1 MGEGSA
7 LARGLGVVQG
17 AGVDASAAI
26 EILLSELRRLRSE
39 GVDSVS
45 MGAEAE
51 QRLRELLARSPG
63 VAAGVPAPAAATR
76 LGATRA
82 PDVAP
87 VKTPAAE
94 APPAGPPKPRA
105 AATEAEAMPAPPVL
119 DLPAA
124 GSREE
129 RWAALCA
136 RLGQCEE
143 ARRRRPAGVSPF
155 VGHGST
161 QPDLV
166 FVTEHP
172 EEGEEVSGDPF
183 AGPSGELLGKA
194 IRAMGLG
201 VDRVHVAPVLRWRPV
216 LPSRV
221 GSRPPTSGEIAYCL
235 PFLRAQV
242 EILAPKVVVA
252 LGNVPLNALAGAG
265 GPLRITQ
272 ERGAWREAMGIPL
285 LPTYLPSYLL
295 RNPSPKVKREFWEDL
310 LAVMER
316 LGLPISER
324 QRGFYR

>member
-1 MGEGSA
+1 MPPRGGSA
-7 LARGLGVVQG
+7 LAGGLGVVQG

-39 GVDSVS
+39 GVDSVP
-45 MGAEAE
+45 MGAEADR
-51 QRLRELLARSPG
+51 RLRELLGRS
-63 VAAGVPAPAAATR
+63 AGVPGPESAPGKPDAP
-76 LGATRA
+76 RA
-82 PDVAP
+82 PDLASARP
-87 VKTPAAE
+87 PLSDTS
-94 APPAGPPKPRA
+94 PAGRPKTRVT
-105 AATEAEAMPAPPVL
+105 ATEADAMPAPPVL
-119 DLPAA
+119 DLPA
-124 GSREE
+124 GKSREE
-129 RWAALCA
+129 RWSALCA
-136 RLGQCEE
+136 RLEQCEE
-143 ARRRRPAGVSPF
+143 ARRRRPAGVGPF

-161 QPDLV
+161 QPDLL

-201 VDRVHVAPVLRWRPV
+201 MDRVHLVPVLRWRPV

-221 GSRPPTSGEIAYCL
+221 GSRPPTSAEIAFCL

-242 EILAPKVVVA
+242 EILAPRVVVA
-252 LGNVPLNALAGAG
+252 LGNVPLNALAGADA
-265 GPLRITQ
+265 PLRITQ
-272 ERGAWREAMGIPL
+272 ERGVWRQVSGVPL

-310 LAVMER
+310 LAAMER